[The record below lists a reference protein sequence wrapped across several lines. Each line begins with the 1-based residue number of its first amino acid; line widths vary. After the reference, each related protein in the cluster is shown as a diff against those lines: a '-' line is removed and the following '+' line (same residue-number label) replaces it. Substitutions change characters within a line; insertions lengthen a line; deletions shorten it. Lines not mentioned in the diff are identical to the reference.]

1 MMKPRML
8 AASARPI
15 ADVVLDSLRSSSK
28 LSRLRAALPDEEDCD
43 HALHQFSLKLEDD
56 SDDKLDRD
64 TAPVLHP
71 DEAAAAVLLGTA
83 FESSR
88 DVLARLRQPET
99 MAIIQVPHPDYV
111 DPINKVLRKILGFE
125 APVLERE
132 DLVKR
137 TTVASTGT
145 VVIFESSDGTASR
158 KAAADSAAIAAAVQ
172 LRCAI
177 IGITADLGLLPRELV
192 SLAEQRIVV
201 PPLDARAI
209 GAVIEAVT
217 GRHPSTQI
225 HEKLAGRVTLEAL
238 SIAVRADLGPERS
251 SARLT
256 QLLDDQH
263 WKEDGPLLSELY
275 GLGPAKQWGLDLA
288 ADLRAYVAGTL
299 PWSACSKGLLL
310 SGPPGTG
317 KTSFARA
324 LSREAGVHFIAT
336 SYSAWQS
343 QKDGHLGSV
352 TAAIRKV
359 FAEANAN
366 RPCIVFIDEVD
377 SLPARGSAGHND
389 SWFTAVLN
397 CLLEQLD
404 GYEKRDGVVIC
415 AACNDPA
422 RLDKALVRAGRLDTH
437 IVIPLPD
444 VPALVGIFRMH
455 LGSDLEGADLRAA
468 ALAARGHTGADV
480 ERWVRVARR
489 GARTAGRALTLQDLL
504 EAVRGGEPDWPED
517 VRRRVAWHEAGH
529 AVVLLALGIAEPTAL
544 SIGGAG
550 GLAESELGEM
560 QAETRT
566 TMEAFLVALLG
577 GRAAEQINFGEATA
591 GAGGTEGSD
600 LDRCTRLAIRLETA
614 FGFGNLGLV
623 CLADGLKP
631 RDLLAFDRVRTAV
644 SSTMDRAY
652 TTALDILDKNRSALD
667 ALAITLFSAGYLDR
681 AEIEA
686 VLKQTPVC
694 PQTVVS
700 MSTPRHPDP
709 VQAPRDHTRV
719 NAETP
724 PLTSSNLVAP

>member
-1 MMKPRML
+1 M
-8 AASARPI
+8 
-15 ADVVLDSLRSSSK
+15 
-28 LSRLRAALPDEEDCD
+28 
-43 HALHQFSLKLEDD
+43 
-56 SDDKLDRD
+56 
-64 TAPVLHP
+64 
-71 DEAAAAVLLGTA
+71 
-83 FESSR
+83 
-88 DVLARLRQPET
+88 
-99 MAIIQVPHPDYV
+99 
-111 DPINKVLRKILGFE
+111 
-125 APVLERE
+125 
-132 DLVKR
+132 
-137 TTVASTGT
+137 
-145 VVIFESSDGTASR
+145 
-158 KAAADSAAIAAAVQ
+158 
-172 LRCAI
+172 
-177 IGITADLGLLPRELV
+177 
-192 SLAEQRIVV
+192 
-201 PPLDARAI
+201 
-209 GAVIEAVT
+209 
-217 GRHPSTQI
+217 
-225 HEKLAGRVTLEAL
+225 
-238 SIAVRADLGPERS
+238 
-251 SARLT
+251 
-256 QLLDDQH
+256 
-263 WKEDGPLLSELY
+263 
-275 GLGPAKQWGLDLA
+275 
-288 ADLRAYVAGTL
+288 
-299 PWSACSKGLLL
+299 
-310 SGPPGTG
+310 
-317 KTSFARA
+317 
-324 LSREAGVHFIAT
+324 HFIAT

-577 GRAAEQINFGEATA
+577 GRAARANQLRG
-591 GAGGTEGSD
+591 GAPPAPAAP
-600 LDRCTRLAIRLETA
+600 RVAIWIAATRLAIRLETA
-614 FGFGNLGLV
+614 FGFGNLGLL

-652 TTALDILDKNRSALD
+652 TTALDILDKNWSALD

-724 PLTSSNLVAP
+724 PLTSSQPGLRHEIQQPQQRGRGRSLIGS